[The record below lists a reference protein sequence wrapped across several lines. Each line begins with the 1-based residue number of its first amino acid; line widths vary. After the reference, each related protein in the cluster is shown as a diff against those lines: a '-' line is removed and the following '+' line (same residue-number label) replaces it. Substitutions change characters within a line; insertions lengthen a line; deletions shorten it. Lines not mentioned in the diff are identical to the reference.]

1 LENTKWG
8 IFKIIIGEWGGC
20 GSAEGGG
27 GDVVYY
33 YNYDLKQLVFS
44 LG

>member
-1 LENTKWG
+1 MGDFQNYYWG
-8 IFKIIIGEWGGC
+8 AGWGGC